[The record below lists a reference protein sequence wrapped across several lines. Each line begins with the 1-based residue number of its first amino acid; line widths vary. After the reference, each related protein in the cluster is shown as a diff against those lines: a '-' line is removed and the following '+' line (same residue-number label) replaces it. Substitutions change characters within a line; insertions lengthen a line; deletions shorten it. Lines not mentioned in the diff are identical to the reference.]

1 MTDDVPVLL
10 VEDNQGDATLIRR
23 VLDQSSVR
31 AFVGDISL
39 VHVETMSACLDKLAD
54 GAYDVL
60 LLDLGLEATTG
71 LATVERVFEHHPNQ
85 AVIVLTGLDNDEM
98 AIDAIRAGA
107 QDYLPKDDIDADR
120 LMRALR
126 YAVERSKQERELQRR
141 TEQMEFFNSILRHDL
156 LNGMNVVQSR
166 ASMLSSDLSGE
177 REQYAETILRW
188 SNNIVD
194 LTRKVRSTLDT
205 LTTERPTELEP
216 VALAPVVGSQADR
229 VRSMDDDDVTI
240 DVDCPDGA
248 SVMANDL
255 FGDVLGNLLTNSVEH
270 GGDAIAVTVAER
282 AGADAVRITV
292 DDDGP
297 GIPEDRRSEVFER
310 GNKGASS
317 SGTGFGLFFVRAMV
331 SSYGGEVWAENG
343 PDGGAR
349 FVIELPQGPDSA
361 STE

>member
-1 MTDDVPVLL
+1 VTDEVPVLL
-10 VEDNQGDATLIRR
+10 VEDNPGDAMLIRR

-31 AFVGDISL
+31 SFVGDISL
-39 VHVETMSACLDKLAD
+39 VHVETMSACLKELSEGD
-54 GAYDVL
+54 YDVL

-71 LATVERVFEHHPNQ
+71 LATLERVFDHHPNQ
-85 AVIVLTGLDNDEM
+85 AIIVLTGLDDDEM
-98 AIDAIRAGA
+98 AVEAIRTGA

-166 ASMLSSDLSGE
+166 ASMLASDLSGE
-177 REQYAETILRW
+177 REQYADTILRW
-188 SNNIVD
+188 SDNIVD

-205 LTTERPTELEP
+205 LTADQPAELEP
-216 VALAPVVGSQADR
+216 VPLAPVISSQAER
-229 VRSMDDDDVTI
+229 VRSMGEDVTI
-240 DVDCPDGA
+240 DVDCPDETA
-248 SVMANDL
+248 VMANDL
-255 FGDVLGNLLTNSVEH
+255 LGDVLGNLLTNSVEH
-270 GGDAIAVTVAER
+270 GGDAITVTVAES
-282 AGADAVRITV
+282 AGGDAVRMTV

-297 GIPEDRRSEVFER
+297 GIPEDRRDEVFER
-310 GNKGASS
+310 GSKSASS

-331 SSYGGEVWAENG
+331 SSYGGEVWAENS

-349 FVIELPQGPDSA
+349 FVIELPRAPDGASA
-361 STE
+361 E